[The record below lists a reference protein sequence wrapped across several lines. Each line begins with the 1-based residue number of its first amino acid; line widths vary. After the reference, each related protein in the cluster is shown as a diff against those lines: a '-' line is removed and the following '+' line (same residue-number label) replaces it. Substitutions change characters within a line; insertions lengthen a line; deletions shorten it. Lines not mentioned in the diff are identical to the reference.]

1 VGNETLAVFH
11 TAGKDDSAYWGN
23 FDWDKALKVGMQA
36 QGMDY
41 SGEMKFVETEMSW
54 PITHMVAPKED
65 ALSCQQCHKEN
76 GRLAA
81 ITDIYMPGRNNTPLI
96 DKLGWTIA
104 LLTLVGVL
112 VHGGIRWLM
121 SKRG

>member
-1 VGNETLAVFH
+1 
-11 TAGKDDSAYWGN
+11 
-23 FDWDKALKVGMQA
+23 MQA
-36 QGMDY
+36 QGLNY
-41 SGEMKFVETEMSW
+41 SGDMKFVDTEMSW

-104 LLTLVGVL
+104 LLTLIGVL
-112 VHGGIRWLM
+112 VHGGIRYLM